1 MDQRKQTRTVRVD
14 NRAGLHA
21 RAALLIA
28 KLAREHDVALAVVKD
43 SQAAEASSMI
53 QMLSLGAK
61 QGDDLVL
68 EASGPRA
75 EEALTALERL
85 FAEKFYEEDEDAESR
100 G

>member
-1 MDQRKQTRTVRVD
+1 MDQRKQTRTVTVA
-14 NRAGLHA
+14 NHAGLHA

-43 SQAAEASSMI
+43 SQGAEASSMI

-61 QGDDLVL
+61 QGDEIVL

-75 EEALTALERL
+75 EEALNALERL

>member
-1 MDQRKQTRTVRVD
+1 MDQRKQSRTVRVD

-28 KLAREHDVALAVVKD
+28 KLAREHEVALAVVKD
-43 SQAAEASSMI
+43 SQAAEASNMI
-53 QMLSLGAK
+53 QVLSLGAR
-61 QGDDLVL
+61 QGDELVL

-75 EEALTALERL
+75 EEALDALERL
-85 FAEKFYEEDEDAESR
+85 FAERFHEEDEDGKSP